1 MEKKLQ
7 DYKDKRNLEKGFN
20 AYWNKGFNEAID
32 FIKEQQA
39 LQLLQANVVRS
50 KRLKEEQLER
60 EQKCG
65 DHYYLPRGKWQS
77 GMVCQDCGKTID

>member
-1 MEKKLQ
+1 MITEEQYKEAKKIV
-7 DYKDKRNLEKGFN
+7 E
-20 AYWNKGFNEAID
+20 AYD
-32 FIKEQQA
+32 EQ
-39 LQLLQANVVRS
+39 LRITNVVRS

-77 GMVCQDCGKTID
+77 GMVCQDCGKTIY